1 MMSYYSEVYPS
12 SGFPQTPSNVA
23 SYYDQSKLPSIYVP
37 YQNQLPV
44 VNNGGNDYFYTNQ
57 QSMTQPMIQQPSQ
70 QQYVQPQ
77 MQNHNH
83 SSAQPIHQMHQVQQM
98 QRMISPGYY
107 QPSMVS
113 TQNMLHP
120 YQYSTVP
127 MVKTDARSPSMKN
140 GYPVSPLSNA
150 AGDSL
155 AMSSPPISASK
166 QEDKQLAPIDYS
178 SLVSYTISPSLKRR
192 RRSKQKI
199 MDTNQSYPC
208 TQCSK
213 VFQKPYNLKSH
224 MKTHSNEKPF
234 KCSVC
239 DKTFARSHDK
249 KRHELLH
256 AGEKNF
262 KCEGFLKDGTTKW
275 GCGKK
280 FARSDALS
288 RHFRTETGWLCIKP
302 LMDEANE
309 SEKNPGQAIP
319 EHQHQDETFMDNATF
334 IKKFIQPK

>member
-1 MMSYYSEVYPS
+1 MNSQPMMNYYSEIYPS
-12 SGFPQTPSNVA
+12 GTSFSQTPSNMGQ
-23 SYYDQSKLPSIYVP
+23 YYEQSKLPSIYVP
-37 YQNQLPV
+37 YQNQPSV
-44 VNNGGNDYFYTNQ
+44 VSNGGDYYYSNQ
-57 QSMTQPMIQQPSQ
+57 QVMGQQMHQQPIL
-70 QQYVQPQ
+70 QQYSQPQ
-77 MQNHNH
+77 IQTHNPAN
-83 SSAQPIHQMHQVQQM
+83 SQQVQQM
-98 QRMISPGYY
+98 QRMISPMYY
-107 QPSMVS
+107 QPSVMS
-113 TQNMLHP
+113 SQNMLHP
-120 YQYSTVP
+120 YQYGHVP
-127 MVKTDARSPSMKN
+127 MVNTSHSPQQTR
-140 GYPVSPLSNA
+140 GCPVSPLSTNSNDMIPHNSPLRL
-150 AGDSL
+150 DSKL
-155 AMSSPPISASK
+155 D
-166 QEDKQLAPIDYS
+166 DKQNLPIDYS

-192 RRSKQKI
+192 RKSKQRI
-199 MDTNQSYPC
+199 VDVNQSYPC
-208 TQCSK
+208 NQCSK

-309 SEKNPGQAIP
+309 SENNPTHSTH
-319 EHQHQDETFMDNATF
+319 EQHQDDTFMDNATF